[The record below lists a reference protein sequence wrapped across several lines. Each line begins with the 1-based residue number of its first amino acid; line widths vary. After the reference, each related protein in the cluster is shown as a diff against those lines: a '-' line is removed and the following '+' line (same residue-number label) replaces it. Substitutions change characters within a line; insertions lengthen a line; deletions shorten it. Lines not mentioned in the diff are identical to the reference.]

1 MSEEL
6 KNKLDSFL
14 KYIIGKI
21 NQKDLVEIQQKYD
34 EFIDFYKKFSILSNE
49 DFESIEKIMNEY
61 DDLQAKIKTYE
72 TQKEIDADKIKTM
85 KAELNQNLELNN
97 KYKKLNEDYNILK
110 EKYNVYQNDN
120 QDFQMKLKNN
130 EKLINDLQTELNN
143 VKKENFEKF
152 EKISELEQKFKLY
165 EGNLSVAKDQ
175 INKLS
180 IENCE
185 IKKDNEEIRNK
196 YLEQQRNYQNKC
208 LVLES
213 QLKHLTD
220 ANNNFVQEYN
230 DAQAKLKEFQLY
242 TNMRKVCKENLDEKK
257 FSILENMSKRAED
270 AELELQKS
278 KTFIDELKAINEKL
292 RNKIKPLEDYALL
305 QIKYNHEINT
315 GIDTLYDLKN
325 KLFTDEERNE
335 IDNLKKDPSKLLL
348 SLIKLKTENLELHNQ
363 LKDITIECNQQLRQ
377 AKRK

>member
-6 KNKLDSFL
+6 KNKLDSFI

-49 DFESIEKIMNEY
+49 DFESIDKIMNEY
-61 DDLQAKIKTYE
+61 DDLQAKLKTYE

-85 KAELNQNLELNN
+85 KAELNQNLDLNN

-110 EKYNVYQNDN
+110 EKCNVYQNDN

-130 EKLINDLQTELNN
+130 EKLINDLQTELSN

-152 EKISELEQKFKLY
+152 EKISDLEQKFKLT

-175 INKLS
+175 IDKLS
-180 IENCE
+180 IENSE
-185 IKKDNEEIRNK
+185 LKKDNVEIRNK
-196 YLEQQRNYQNKC
+196 YLEQQRDFQNKC
-208 LVLES
+208 LILES
-213 QLKHLTD
+213 QIKHLTN

-242 TNMRKVCKENLDEKK
+242 TNMRKVCKENLDKK
-257 FSILENMSKRAED
+257 SFSILENMSKRAED

-278 KTFIDELKAINEKL
+278 LTFIDELKAINEKL

>member
-6 KNKLDSFL
+6 KNKLDSFI

-185 IKKDNEEIRNK
+185 IKKI
-196 YLEQQRNYQNKC
+196 
-208 LVLES
+208 
-213 QLKHLTD
+213 
-220 ANNNFVQEYN
+220 
-230 DAQAKLKEFQLY
+230 
-242 TNMRKVCKENLDEKK
+242 MRK
-257 FSILENMSKRAED
+257 
-270 AELELQKS
+270 
-278 KTFIDELKAINEKL
+278 
-292 RNKIKPLEDYALL
+292 
-305 QIKYNHEINT
+305 
-315 GIDTLYDLKN
+315 
-325 KLFTDEERNE
+325 
-335 IDNLKKDPSKLLL
+335 
-348 SLIKLKTENLELHNQ
+348 
-363 LKDITIECNQQLRQ
+363 
-377 AKRK
+377 